1 MDKNKTSCGYFT
13 CQSDG
18 SLSKCVVLGQNKLK
32 YGPSS
37 LPLTANG
44 SAVFSPSPVPRENS
58 FGTGGRHLNRS
69 HWKSGSASSGPGGG
83 QGSKHIVTITNGR
96 DPRRALKR

>member
-1 MDKNKTSCGYFT
+1 MDKKK
-13 CQSDG
+13 QA
-18 SLSKCVVLGQNKLK
+18 VVTLHVSQMLLGQNKMK
-32 YGPSS
+32 NEPFS

-44 SAVFSPSPVPRENS
+44 SAASSPVLRENS

-69 HWKSGSASSGPGGG
+69 QWKSGSASSVLGG
-83 QGSKHIVTITNGR
+83 QGSKPILITNGR